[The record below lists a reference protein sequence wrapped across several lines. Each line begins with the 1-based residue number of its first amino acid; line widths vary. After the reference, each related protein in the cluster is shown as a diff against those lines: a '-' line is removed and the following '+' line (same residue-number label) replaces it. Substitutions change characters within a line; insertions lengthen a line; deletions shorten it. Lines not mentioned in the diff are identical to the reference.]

1 MTNAEVDFENWK
13 GSGENMIRGVPY
25 PFYEKCD
32 WAICFLL
39 NLDLNLFFLRE
50 WCFKIIRSFHVPRI
64 KFILNEELN

>member
-25 PFYEKCD
+25 PFYEKCV

-50 WCFKIIRSFHVPRI
+50 W
-64 KFILNEELN
+64 